1 MCSNSLGTLKMNKDM
16 RDYKQLLRVLD
27 NGYLMTHEEMV
38 QVANIVRALKE
49 DADRYRWLNRST
61 HQLFMV
67 TEKELNEQVDRAMNG
82 GRNEQT
88 N

>member
-1 MCSNSLGTLKMNKDM
+1 MNKDM

-27 NGYLMTHEEMV
+27 NGYLMTHEEMS
-38 QVANIVRALKE
+38 QVADIIRALKE
-49 DADRYRWLNRST
+49 DADRYRWLNQAT

-67 TEKELNEQVDRAMNG
+67 TEKQLNEQVDRAMNG
-82 GRNEQT
+82 GRNDEQ

>member
-1 MCSNSLGTLKMNKDM
+1 MKMNKDM

-27 NGYLMTHEEMV
+27 NGYLMTHEEMS
-38 QVANIVRALKE
+38 QVADIIRALKE

-67 TEKELNEQVDRAMNG
+67 TEKELNNQVDRAMNG